1 MSSFQN
7 QYGGPNY
14 YLQMQNQAN
23 EYINCKRQLA
33 YIIMNFK
40 GIHAEDKDAMQ
51 KLVEAETVL
60 STNMPNDVHSCAN
73 LVQVRLAEQAIMD
86 QHSTNKPVSEKHQK
100 VIEEAKALN
109 APSMFEMVGP
119 GMMFPS
125 TQYMGGVG
133 MF

>member
-14 YLQMQNQAN
+14 YVQMQNQAN
-23 EYINCKRQLA
+23 EYINCKRQLSF
-33 YIIMNFK
+33 IILHFK
-40 GIHAEDKDAMQ
+40 AIHADDKDAAQ
-51 KLVEAETVL
+51 KLLEAESILNSNVQ
-60 STNMPNDVHSCAN
+60 NDVHSCAN

-86 QHSTNKPVSEKHQK
+86 QHSTNKLVSEKHQK

-109 APSMFEMVGP
+109 TPSMYEMVGP

-133 MF
+133 RF